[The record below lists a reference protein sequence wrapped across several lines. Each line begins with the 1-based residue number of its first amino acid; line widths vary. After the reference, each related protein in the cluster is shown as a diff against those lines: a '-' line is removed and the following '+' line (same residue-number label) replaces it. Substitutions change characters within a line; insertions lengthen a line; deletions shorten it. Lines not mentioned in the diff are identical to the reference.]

1 MTIEFFGGNNRQCFR
16 FFSSSVILI
25 WLESKSLALIFQ
37 LQILLDCENMG
48 RNSSSLKFVMN
59 NIFAMVYWSLAL
71 SPFWLF
77 QLVEVEVVNAFSQ
90 GQQQFGS
97 RTTKP
102 SWSSLFGST
111 ADSNKVEDFGD
122 WSDERKAGV
131 FQFLLRDLEVEG
143 APLLG
148 CDGVSANKTLQGI
161 SWTIAGQLSEND
173 FERKVCLV
181 LEDIPVKD
189 LAMFVDV
196 FSKLKQ
202 QDHLMD
208 SLHDLRRFS
217 LSLVGNGIGPAMI
230 LETQNRTETEIQQ
243 YASMIKDTPAPNE
256 PQWRAAIE
264 SFVHRSYPELEANPI
279 AFRFLGSSDVCDI
292 LSGYWNCICEL
303 EATDSTDA
311 TSVVLSFPPSSS
323 GDEETFTRFAAVSEL
338 INTLNSV
345 YESEYKYDVLY
356 FHPSYDSDKIQ
367 SKEDDGSA
375 ANNGHIPRTS
385 LLRDMMILQAGG
397 DKGASETTLTDDQV
411 LTLQNVQRRSP
422 LPGVIIKRVSKDENA
437 FQKSQFDYQ
446 NIMRLAKEGEDK
458 LKEALME
465 EIKLI
470 TES

>member
-1 MTIEFFGGNNRQCFR
+1 
-16 FFSSSVILI
+16 
-25 WLESKSLALIFQ
+25 
-37 LQILLDCENMG
+37 
-48 RNSSSLKFVMN
+48 MN

-90 GQQQFGS
+90 APQQLNLGCS
-97 RTTKP
+97 RTSDTTCNNYYATDGKKP
-102 SWSSLFGST
+102 SWLLFST
-111 ADSNKVEDFGD
+111 IDSKVEAFDD

-148 CDGVSANKTLQGI
+148 CDGVSANKTLQGAT
-161 SWTIAGQLSEND
+161 WTIAGPLSEND
-173 FERKVCLV
+173 FERKVCLI

-196 FSKLKQ
+196 FSKIKQ
-202 QDHLMD
+202 QQHLMD

-230 LETQNRTETEIQQ
+230 LETQNRTETEILQ
-243 YASMIKDTPAPNE
+243 YSSMIKDTPAPNE
-256 PQWRAAIE
+256 PQWRGAIE
-264 SFVHRSYPELEANPI
+264 SFVKRSFPELEDNPI
-279 AFRFLGSSDVCDI
+279 AYRFLGSSDVCDI

-311 TSVVLSFPPSSS
+311 TSIVLSCPPSSS
-323 GDEETFTRFAAVSEL
+323 GEDTFIRFAAVSEL
-338 INTLNSV
+338 INTMNSV
-345 YESEYKYDVLY
+345 YESEYKYDLSY

-367 SKEDDGSA
+367 SQNDDESA
-375 ANNGHIPRTS
+375 NGHIPRTS
-385 LLRDMMILQAGG
+385 LLRDMMILQDGG
-397 DKGASETTLTDDQV
+397 DKGATETLTDEQV
-411 LTLQNVQRRSP
+411 LKLQNVQRRSP
-422 LPGVIIKRVSKDENA
+422 LPGVIIKRVSKDDNPFRKA
-437 FQKSQFDYQ
+437 QFDYQ
-446 NIMRLAKEGEDK
+446 NIIRLAKEGEDK

-465 EIKLI
+465 EMKLI

>member
-1 MTIEFFGGNNRQCFR
+1 M
-16 FFSSSVILI
+16 FSFLLFVGYHLARIKPVGTHISITNT
-25 WLESKSLALIFQ
+25 SLLH
-37 LQILLDCENMG
+37 CENMG
-48 RNSSSLKFVMN
+48 RNSCFQKFVMN

-90 GQQQFGS
+90 GQQYRFGF

-102 SWSSLFGST
+102 AWSSLFST
-111 ADSNKVEDFGD
+111 ATDSNKVEDFGD

-148 CDGVSANKTLQGI
+148 CDGVSANKTLQGAT
-161 SWTIAGQLSEND
+161 WTIAGQLSEND

-256 PQWRAAIE
+256 AQWRAAIE
-264 SFVHRSYPELEANPI
+264 SFVQRSYPELEANPI
-279 AFRFLGSSDVCDI
+279 AYRFLGSSDVCDI

-323 GDEETFTRFAAVSEL
+323 GDEDTFTRFAAVSEL

-356 FHPSYDSDKIQ
+356 FHPSYDSDTIQ
-367 SKEDDGSA
+367 SKDGNDDSA
-375 ANNGHIPRTS
+375 AKTGHIPRTS
-385 LLRDMMILQAGG
+385 LLRDMMILQGGG
-397 DKGASETTLTDDQV
+397 DKGSSETLTDEQV
-411 LTLQNVQRRSP
+411 FTLQNVQRRSP
-422 LPGVIIKRVSKDENA
+422 LPGVIIKRISKDENA
-437 FQKSQFDYQ
+437 FQKAQFDYQ

-458 LKEALME
+458 LKEALVE

-470 TES
+470 TESL